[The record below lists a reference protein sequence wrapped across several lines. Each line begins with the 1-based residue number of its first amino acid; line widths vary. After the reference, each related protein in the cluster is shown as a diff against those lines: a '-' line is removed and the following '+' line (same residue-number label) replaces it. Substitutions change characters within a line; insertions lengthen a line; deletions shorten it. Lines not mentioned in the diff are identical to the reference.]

1 MNVAKPQHP
10 LTLVAL
16 VGIPAVALVVIA
28 SAQGGMDRYLPHG
41 VCYAWQPGLIRLHL
55 VSDVLIGL
63 AYLAIPVA
71 LVHFIRRRTDI
82 PFNWMF
88 LLFGLFIVACG
99 ATHWMEVWTLW
110 NPSYWVAGSVKAITA
125 AASVPT
131 AILLF
136 MLIPQ
141 ALKLPSIAQLE
152 AAKAALERE
161 VAQRREAEAA
171 LEEVRRDLEV
181 RVEERTTELRV
192 ANALL
197 ADQREE
203 IAQADRA
210 KGNFLAILSHEL
222 RNPVHAI
229 RMSARVIRTQALVEP
244 CEAAASAIER
254 QVAKL
259 SSLLEELLDVVSL
272 SRKTGFRLTAYDVR
286 RAVEGAIETTRA
298 DLYARRQ
305 TVVLDAL
312 DGPFT
317 AMLDSTRFEQAV
329 TNLLGNASK
338 YSPEG
343 ARIDVAIAHENRSIV
358 VRVHDVGI
366 GITDDEMPQLF
377 ELFARGSGARRASAD
392 GLGIGLYIAHEI
404 VAAHGGTITARSG
417 GRGHGAEFTVALP
430 AASDSRVA
438 LEAAGER
445 NAAAAVRGLRILVV
459 DDNRDA
465 ADSVAQNLRQ
475 SGHDVAVAYEGG
487 KAVDSALA
495 FKPDVAVIDIGLPVM
510 NGYQVAETLR
520 VAPHPPAMIALTGG
534 GHRPGQ
540 ARRAARRLL
549 APRDQAGRLRA
560 PDRGGR
566 GARPRGARAPGLAQ
580 GEPSSA
586 RPARSRDAR
595 CRRAP
600 S

>member
-1 MNVAKPQHP
+1 MNIAKPQHP

-16 VGIPAVALVVIA
+16 AAIPAAALVAIA
-28 SAQGGMDRYLPHG
+28 ATQGGMDRYLPHG

-71 LVHFIRRRTDI
+71 LVHFIRRRADI

-136 MLIPQ
+136 LLIPK
-141 ALKLPSIAQLE
+141 AVALPSIAQLE

-161 VAQRREAEAA
+161 VSQRREAEAA
-171 LEEVRRDLEV
+171 LEEARRELEK
-181 RVEERTTELRV
+181 RVQARTSELLV
-192 ANALL
+192 ANTLL
-197 ADQREE
+197 EQQREE

-229 RMSARVIRTQALVEP
+229 RMSARVLRTQALGDAS
-244 CEAAASAIER
+244 EAAANAIER

-259 SSLLEELLDVVSL
+259 SSLLEEILDVVTL
-272 SRKTGFRLTAYDVR
+272 SRKTGFRLTASDAR

-298 DLYARRQ
+298 DMYARRQ
-305 TVVLDAL
+305 SVALDA
-312 DGPFT
+312 DGGPFT
-317 AMLDSTRFEQAV
+317 AMLDDTRFEQAV
-329 TNLLGNASK
+329 SNLLGNASK

-343 ARIDVAIAHENRSIV
+343 ARIDVSIAHGDRSVV
-358 VRVHDVGI
+358 VRVRDVGI
-366 GITDDEMPQLF
+366 GITEDEMPQLF

-404 VAAHGGTITARSG
+404 VVAHGGTIAARSG
-417 GRGHGAEFTVALP
+417 GRGHGAEFTITLP
-430 AASDSRVA
+430 AAPETLVVTQP
-438 LEAAGER
+438 AGAR
-445 NAAAAVRGLRILVV
+445 HAGAGVRGLRILVV

-465 ADSVAQNLRQ
+465 ADSVAHNLRL

-487 KAVDSALA
+487 KAVDSALD

-520 VAPHPPAMIALTGG
+520 VAPQPPAMIALTGWG
-534 GHRPGQ
+534 TDQDKGDALRAGFSCHVTKPVDFDQLVAVVVELGLEVR
-540 ARRAARRLL
+540 ARRA
-549 APRDQAGRLRA
+549 
-560 PDRGGR
+560 
-566 GARPRGARAPGLAQ
+566 
-580 GEPSSA
+580 
-586 RPARSRDAR
+586 
-595 CRRAP
+595 
-600 S
+600 